1 MSDVTLEKIDMIIER
16 TGVSYTEAKEALEA
30 CEGDVVEALVYIE
43 SNKKDS
49 SLYTTKEEFI
59 TWIKD
64 LIKKGQATRI
74 KIKKDDKVLVD
85 MPVNAGV
92 AAGVI
97 SLIWWPIAAT
107 LLVTA
112 VFAKITVE
120 ITKKDGTVE
129 VVNKIIKTKASEV
142 KDIVKDAG
150 SDIKE
155 KINSKMNKDKCE
167 EESDN
172 VYQYTVNFDEDEK
185 EDNNKY

>member
-1 MSDVTLEKIDMIIER
+1 MSEVTLEKIDMIRER

-30 CEGDVVEALVYIE
+30 CSGDVVEALVYIE
-43 SNKKDS
+43 SNKKES

-59 TWIKD
+59 AWMKE
-64 LIKKGQATRI
+64 LIKKGQVTRI

-107 LLVTA
+107 LVVTA
-112 VFAKITVE
+112 VVAKITIE
-120 ITKKDGTVE
+120 ITKQDGTVE

-150 SDIKE
+150 CDIKE
-155 KINSKMNKDKCE
+155 KINSKMNKDNCE
-167 EESDN
+167 QESEN
-172 VYQYTVNFDEDEK
+172 VYQYTVNFNQDEK
-185 EDNNKY
+185 KDDN